1 MLNKNLNVPVYAQL
15 KELILGE
22 IQSGALKA
30 GDMIPTE
37 HELMEQYSISRN
49 AVRQAIGELVEGGY
63 LIRKKAKG
71 TFVSTP
77 SANLEKIS
85 TLEPFRES
93 ALRTGAIPTTK
104 VLSME
109 VLDAD
114 DCQSIGNR
122 RGHEGHPNFAPALFR
137 RYAGFSQRGCFA
149 VFQVQLCAGASAADG
164 QPASCAELP
173 YIRDAAQLGMH
184 KALIQTGHFNLEEP
198 GMQYI
203 AEKLAGLVP
212 ELPVQFIPSEDPY
225 YFV

>member
-1 MLNKNLNVPVYAQL
+1 MRQQMLNKNLNVPLYAQL

-49 AVRQAIGELVEGGY
+49 VVRQAIGELVEGGY

-93 ALRTGAIPTTK
+93 A
-104 VLSME
+104 
-109 VLDAD
+109 
-114 DCQSIGNR
+114 
-122 RGHEGHPNFAPALFR
+122 
-137 RYAGFSQRGCFA
+137 
-149 VFQVQLCAGASAADG
+149 
-164 QPASCAELP
+164 
-173 YIRDAAQLGMH
+173 
-184 KALIQTGHFNLEEP
+184 
-198 GMQYI
+198 
-203 AEKLAGLVP
+203 
-212 ELPVQFIPSEDPY
+212 PVQFLRPRC
-225 YFV
+225 